1 MNKSHLS
8 LLALVLSFAIA
19 IPLPACRRITASEAV
34 PPPPPGYA
42 SDGVPP
48 SPSGYVSVPAS
59 ISTGETNSP
68 ILTTA
73 QVDLKM
79 KQIEL
84 QVAFKQFE
92 KLENALSDARME
104 LELDQLSSGTDAQ
117 KAVHS
122 KTLADKYE
130 LLNHLKARLRDEIQ
144 QKRAE
149 IEELGKE
156 ADSAGSASRH

>member
-1 MNKSHLS
+1 MNKTQIS
-8 LLALVLSFAIA
+8 LLALVLSFATA
-19 IPLPACRRITASEAV
+19 IPLRAGDGV

-48 SPSGYVSVPAS
+48 SPSGYLSVPAS
-59 ISTGETNSP
+59 ISTGNSP

-92 KLENALSDARME
+92 KLENALADARME

-117 KAVHS
+117 KAAHS

-130 LLNHLKARLRDEIQ
+130 LLNHLKAHLRDEIQ

-156 ADSAGSASRH
+156 AEPAGSASRH